1 MYFTKQTANMYKIA
15 EERCAK
21 KNKKTKRQ
29 EENIA
34 EKRRKEKEKN
44 KMIGG
49 RN

>member
-15 EERCAK
+15 EEKCAK
-21 KNKKTKRQ
+21 KRQKDRRKRLQ
-29 EENIA
+29 EKG
-34 EKRRKEKEKN
+34 EKRKK